1 MPEKPT
7 DEDPRARLDGWSNA
21 QFSARLMP
29 DFLTVEE
36 AAGWLRTTKGAV
48 MAGLQR
54 GEIPG
59 RKVGGEWRISTAA
72 VLALFRGV
80 VPEGGTS

>member
-1 MPEKPT
+1 
-7 DEDPRARLDGWSNA
+7 
-21 QFSARLMP
+21 MP
-29 DFLTVEE
+29 DFLTAEE
-36 AAGWLRTTKGAV
+36 AADWLRTTKGAV

-72 VLALFRGV
+72 ALALFRGAM
-80 VPEGGTS
+80 PEGGTS

>member
-1 MPEKPT
+1 MSEKPT
-7 DEDPRARLDGWSNA
+7 VQERRPASDGSSYSEV
-21 QFSARLMP
+21 SAGSMP

-36 AAGWLRTTKGAV
+36 TAGWLRTTKGAV

-72 VLALFRGV
+72 VLAVFRGA
-80 VPEGGTS
+80 VPGASTS

>member
-1 MPEKPT
+1 
-7 DEDPRARLDGWSNA
+7 
-21 QFSARLMP
+21 
-29 DFLTVEE
+29 
-36 AAGWLRTTKGAV
+36 

-72 VLALFRGV
+72 VLALFRGA
-80 VPEGGTS
+80 VPEVGAS

>member
-1 MPEKPT
+1 
-7 DEDPRARLDGWSNA
+7 
-21 QFSARLMP
+21 MP

-72 VLALFRGV
+72 VLALFRGSA
-80 VPEGGTS
+80 PEVGTS